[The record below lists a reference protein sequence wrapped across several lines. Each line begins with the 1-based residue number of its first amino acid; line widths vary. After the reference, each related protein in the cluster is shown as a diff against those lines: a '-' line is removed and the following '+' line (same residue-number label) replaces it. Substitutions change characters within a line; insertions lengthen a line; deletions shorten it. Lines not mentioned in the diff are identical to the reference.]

1 MIEMDLLDK
10 PLLRVTNEEEGYRM
24 AKMKLSAAL
33 VLAGML
39 LLSACGGGGSSDS
52 NQPKILDAAAAEHAD
67 AAAVYRSKCM
77 SCHGNDLQ
85 GRSGP
90 NLQKVGSKYDA
101 AEIKAIITN
110 GKTNRGMPAFGKSLD
125 EAQIEQLT
133 VWLSGLQ

>member
-1 MIEMDLLDK
+1 
-10 PLLRVTNEEEGYRM
+10 M
-24 AKMKLSAAL
+24 AKMKLSAAI

-39 LLSACGGGGSSDS
+39 LLSACGGGGSTNS
-52 NQPKILDAAAAEHAD
+52 NQPKLLDIAATEHPD

-90 NLQKVGSKYDA
+90 NLQQVGSKYEA
-101 AEIKAIITN
+101 AEIKDIIAN